1 MQNITSS
8 IYHTLKLAKTSFTK
22 TKTVS
27 FAMTRQ
33 VRIFQDKEI
42 VRIFQDKEIASMIM
56 YDSGADDHYLSKRD
70 PINIVLPILRPS
82 TK

>member
-33 VRIFQDKEI
+33 